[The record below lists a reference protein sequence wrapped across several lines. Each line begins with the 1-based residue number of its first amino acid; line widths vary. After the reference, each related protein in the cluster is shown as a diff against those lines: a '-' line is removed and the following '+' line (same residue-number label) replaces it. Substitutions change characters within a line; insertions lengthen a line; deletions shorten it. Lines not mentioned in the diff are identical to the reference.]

1 MKNERPSA
9 ARTVAVA
16 GLIAQVFLTLI
27 LLHRARGFSIW
38 LADLARGAGDAI
50 GGAAA
55 LVLLIALIAPAWRGR
70 RWALWLAVL
79 LQVGLTLGIVP
90 YLVASFAHPIA
101 FNAWLLNITY
111 FIAGVTA
118 ALFSVI
124 AALEAG
130 SRARPR
136 AWRSAQGAALGA
148 FAAVWLGMVV
158 VGAAV
163 ASAPLPAGYLDTP
176 ADAVTTLRME
186 AMSFEPSEL
195 PLRAGRRTAVVVVN
209 ESAETH
215 SFDVDTLGIHLRVPG
230 HSTAMTLVQP
240 TSDAPIPFYCGMPG
254 HREAGMTGTLVI
266 R

>member
-9 ARTVAVA
+9 ARTTAIA
-16 GLIAQVFLTLI
+16 GLIAQVFLTLL

-38 LADLARGAGDAI
+38 LADLSQGAGDAI

-55 LVLLIALIAPAWRGR
+55 LILLLALIAPAWRGK

-90 YLVASFAHPIA
+90 YLLASFAHPIA

-111 FIAGVTA
+111 FVAGVTA
-118 ALFSVI
+118 ALFSAV

-130 SRARPR
+130 GRARPR
-136 AWRSAQGAALGA
+136 SWRSAQGAALGA
-148 FAAVWLGMVV
+148 CASVWLGMVV

-163 ASAPLPAGYLDTP
+163 ASAPLPAGYLDMP

-186 AMSFEPSEL
+186 TMSFEPSQL
-195 PLRAGRRTAVVVVN
+195 QLQVGRRTALVVVN

-215 SFDVDTLGIHLRVPG
+215 SFDVDPLGIHLRVPG
-230 HSTAMTLVQP
+230 HSTAVALVQP
-240 TSDAPIPFYCGMPG
+240 TSAATIPFYCGMPG
-254 HREAGMTGTLVI
+254 HREAGMTGTLVT